1 VCPDARRPLSRKR
14 GQRPRAQRGAAER
27 RGVARGRPRAGLAAN
42 TGMTVEQVAAC
53 PIFLTGSAAE
63 IRDGLEKRR
72 ERFGLSYI
80 VIQGRDHAMVEKFAS
95 LIVAPLSG
103 K

>member
-1 VCPDARRPLSRKR
+1 MS
-14 GQRPRAQRGAAER
+14 
-27 RGVARGRPRAGLAAN
+27 
-42 TGMTVEQVAAC
+42 VEQVAAC

-63 IRDGLEKRR
+63 IQDGLMKRR

-80 VIQGRDHAMVEKFAS
+80 VIQGRDAAMVESFADKV
-95 LIVAPLSG
+95 VAPLSG